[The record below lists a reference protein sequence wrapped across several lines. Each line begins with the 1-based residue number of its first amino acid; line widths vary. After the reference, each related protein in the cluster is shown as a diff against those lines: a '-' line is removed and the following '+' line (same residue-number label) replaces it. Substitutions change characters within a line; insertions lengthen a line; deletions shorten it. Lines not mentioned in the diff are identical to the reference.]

1 MWNSLRAVRIML
13 NEIIRGTLLKGFASK
28 PPIFTGT
35 EYTAQFQISTDILY
49 DLQAD
54 ILHSVP
60 QHLGKF
66 SKPNVRSDTSTL
78 VSRNI
83 GGGDFTNGHMS
94 GGTFLIWPL
103 WFAGVMDIATEEV
116 KEFVIMTLKS
126 VGDYMGIRLANV
138 LANSVKANS
147 DIKLQDI

>member
-1 MWNSLRAVRIML
+1 ML

-49 DLQAD
+49 ELQAD

-66 SKPNVRSDTSTL
+66 PKPSMRSNTSTL
-78 VSRNI
+78 VSINV
-83 GGGDFTNGHMS
+83 GGSDFTKGRMS

-103 WFAGVMDIATEEV
+103 WFAGVMDIAAEEV
-116 KEFVIMTLKS
+116 RQFVIMTLKS

-138 LANSVKANS
+138 LAESVKANS
-147 DIKLQDI
+147 DIKLKDI

>member
-1 MWNSLRAVRIML
+1 ML
-13 NEIIRGTLLKGFASK
+13 NEIIRNTLLKGFASK

-49 DLQAD
+49 ELQAD

-66 SKPNVRSDTSTL
+66 PKPSMRSNTSTL
-78 VSRNI
+78 VSINV
-83 GGGDFTNGHMS
+83 GGSDFTNGRVS

-116 KEFVIMTLKS
+116 RQFVIMTLKS

-138 LANSVKANS
+138 LAESVKANS
-147 DIKLQDI
+147 DIKLKDI

>member
-1 MWNSLRAVRIML
+1 ML
-13 NEIIRGTLLKGFASK
+13 NEIIRNTLLKGFASK

-49 DLQAD
+49 ELQAD

-66 SKPNVRSDTSTL
+66 PKPSMRSDTSTL

-83 GGGDFTNGHMS
+83 GGGDFTNGRMS

-103 WFAGVMDIATEEV
+103 WFAGVMDTATEEV
-116 KEFVIMTLKS
+116 RQFVIMTLKS
-126 VGDYMGIRLANV
+126 VGDDMGIRLANV
-138 LANSVKANS
+138 LVKTVKAES
-147 DIKLQDI
+147 DTDIKLQDI

>member
-1 MWNSLRAVRIML
+1 ML

-49 DLQAD
+49 ELQAD

-66 SKPNVRSDTSTL
+66 PKPSMRSNTSTL
-78 VSRNI
+78 VSINV
-83 GGGDFTNGHMS
+83 GGSDFTKGRMS

-116 KEFVIMTLKS
+116 RQFVIMSLKS

-138 LANSVKANS
+138 LAESVKANS
-147 DIKLQDI
+147 DIKLKDI

>member
-1 MWNSLRAVRIML
+1 ML
-13 NEIIRGTLLKGFASK
+13 NEIVRGTLLKGFASK

-49 DLQAD
+49 ELQAD

-66 SKPNVRSDTSTL
+66 PKPSMRSNTSTL
-78 VSRNI
+78 VSINV
-83 GGGDFTNGHMS
+83 GGSDFTKGRMS

-116 KEFVIMTLKS
+116 RQFVIMTLKS

-138 LANSVKANS
+138 LAESVKANS
-147 DIKLQDI
+147 DIKLKDI